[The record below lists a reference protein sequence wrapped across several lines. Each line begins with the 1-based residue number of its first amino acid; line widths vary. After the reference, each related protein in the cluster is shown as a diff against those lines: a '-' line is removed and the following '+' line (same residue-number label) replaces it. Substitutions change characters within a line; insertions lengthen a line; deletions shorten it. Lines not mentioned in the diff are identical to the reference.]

1 MKRELNEQEL
11 DEVVGG
17 TVTLSAPLGI
27 VNFSA
32 LGASFK
38 IKGDVK
44 QMRNLLIQL
53 YDENENMSDREFDTL
68 VVKAYRARGW
78 I

>member
-1 MKRELNEQEL
+1 MKRELNEIEL

-17 TVTLSAPLGI
+17 TVVLSAPLKM
-27 VNFSA
+27 VRFTA
-32 LGASFK
+32 LGRNFK

-44 QMRNLLIQL
+44 QMRNLLLQL
-53 YDENENMSDREFDTL
+53 YDENENMTDSEFDTL
-68 VVKAYRARGW
+68 VLQAFTKKGW